1 MEERYL
7 LELRGVN
14 RRISSEFY
22 LRGIN
27 LALRPG
33 EVQALVGRN
42 ASGKSTLFSTI
53 NARFKCSQHCAARSI
68 PWLENTS

>member
-7 LELRGVN
+7 LELRGVS

-33 EVQALVGRN
+33 EVHALVGRN
-42 ASGKSTLFSTI
+42 ASGKSTLFP
-53 NARFKCSQHCAARSI
+53 RSWAFLR
-68 PWLENTS
+68 PTEGRC

>member
-1 MEERYL
+1 MEERYM
-7 LELRGVN
+7 LELRGVS

-33 EVQALVGRN
+33 EVHALVGAQRL
-42 ASGKSTLFSTI
+42 GQKHPLFHDHGRFY
-53 NARFKCSQHCAARSI
+53 ARQRAGAD
-68 PWLENTS
+68 

>member
-7 LELRGVN
+7 LELRGVS

-33 EVQALVGRN
+33 EVHALVGRN
-42 ASGKSTLFSTI
+42 ALGPKAPSFP
-53 NARFKCSQHCAARSI
+53 RSWAFLR
-68 PWLENTS
+68 PTAGRC

>member
-7 LELRGVN
+7 LELRGVS

-33 EVQALVGRN
+33 EVHALVGATPR
-42 ASGKSTLFSTI
+42 AKAPSFP
-53 NARFKCSQHCAARSI
+53 RSWAFLR
-68 PWLENTS
+68 PTEGRC